1 MEKKQFQPLMLRHK
15 RLAWSGVKS
24 VAESASSG
32 VTSDAEAS
40 LQTSNRHRPAHPKP
54 VWYTK
59 IMSTLSWMD
68 TTMVG
73 QTIREGELSMAKQRV
88 TKSLAAAA
96 IMGLFITH
104 AAAAQQT
111 QSLPLPAGSTAHFV
125 YFSTGSYALTP
136 EDQDHIR
143 VVAGMI
149 QGTAAFV
156 ATIIGK
162 TDSIGSAEFNEH
174 LSQRRAEAVFE
185 ALVYTHKVPEDR
197 VRLHWTGERLPYV
210 STADE
215 QAASQNRMVAI
226 IVSNDPSRCQ

>member
-1 MEKKQFQPLMLRHK
+1 MEKKQFQPLMLTHK

-32 VTSDAEAS
+32 VTSDGEAS

-54 VWYTK
+54 VWYTN
-59 IMSTLSWMD
+59 IMSTLSWRD

-73 QTIREGELSMAKQRV
+73 QTIREGEPSMAKQRV

-96 IMGLFITH
+96 IIGLFAAH
-104 AAAAQQT
+104 AATAQQT
-111 QSLPLPAGSTAHFV
+111 PSLPLPAGSTAHFV
-125 YFSTGSYALTP
+125 YFATGNYALTP

-143 VVAGMI
+143 DVAGMM
-149 QGTAAFV
+149 QSTPAFV

-162 TDSIGSAEFNEH
+162 TDSVGSAEFNEH
-174 LSQRRAEAVFE
+174 LAQRRAEAVFE
-185 ALVYTHKVPEDR
+185 ALVYTHKVPENR
-197 VRLHWTGERLPYV
+197 VRLHWTGERLPYI

-215 QAASQNRMVAI
+215 QAESQNRMVAI